1 MGFPSLH
8 ENILERLNEALSTL
22 YGDIERG
29 YQSRSVAEEEARLK
43 AIGRVQQQIGQ
54 LLEEH
59 LEIATTPGIELTE
72 MVKKKEAKIAALE
85 EENAKL
91 RNKLI
96 LEQQRT
102 QTTIEAVKQRD
113 TKINELQNENDR
125 LLMKVAF
132 LNVKENG
139 GRGGPVRSRR

>member
-29 YQSRSVAEEEARLK
+29 YQSRSVSEQEARLK

-113 TKINELQNENDR
+113 AKINELQNENDR